1 MFPPLLRSVLRMI
14 DSVLESKDGMEETP
28 RDSDA
33 AFEIE
38 RPRID
43 HLEPPLGMDMGF
55 NREQMINAA
64 EPFDPDSDDE
74 EAGIPSGR
82 ISPCTF
88 LAWSKGC
95 KRWDADK
102 TKEYPS
108 EVSQTL
114 N

>member
-1 MFPPLLRSVLRMI
+1 MI
-14 DSVLESKDGMEETP
+14 DSV
-28 RDSDA
+28 RDSQEGSEDTPCDA
-33 AFEIE
+33 GLAFEIE
-38 RPRID
+38 RPPID
-43 HLEPPLGMDMGF
+43 HLEPPLGVDLSF
-55 NREQMINAA
+55 HREQMITAA